1 MTQWFVRYIKFDGEE
16 CMVVLPSFWKLFLW
30 FLCTA
35 RQCDDIINRNQYQLI
50 SVTQDS
56 FDVYRV
62 FFRRCVIE

>member
-1 MTQWFVRYIKFDGEE
+1 MRTAEGKCNAIVRPPYPLTWITDFETCDNIQRLEE
-16 CMVVLPSFWKLFLW
+16 VMS
-30 FLCTA
+30 
-35 RQCDDIINRNQYQLI
+35 IINRNQYQLI